1 MWKRKR
7 HDDACDIVDDDDL
20 HQRKAKM
27 MRVEDGDDDLDDG
40 ADTSTPPGVV
50 LVDDDTQH
58 RPKLGS
64 ESDQLYHLTQPKEA
78 TTPLQF
84 QGDSAPLQ
92 CPSDQDDDVQDQ
104 CMVSDNRRSVG
115 LCDSVKSNPNGNPI
129 VSVDELER
137 LLDTIQLK

>member
-7 HDDACDIVDDDDL
+7 HDDACDDEDDQQL
-20 HQRKAKM
+20 AKM
-27 MRVEDGDDDLDDG
+27 MRIDDGEDDQDDG

-58 RPKLGS
+58 QPKLGS
-64 ESDQLYHLTQPKEA
+64 ESDLPYQLTQPKEA

-84 QGDSAPLQ
+84 QGDSAPLR
-92 CPSDQDDDVQDQ
+92 CPSDQDDDAQDQ
-104 CMVSDNRRSVG
+104 CMISDNRRSVG
-115 LCDSVKSNPNGNPI
+115 LCASVKSNPNGNPI